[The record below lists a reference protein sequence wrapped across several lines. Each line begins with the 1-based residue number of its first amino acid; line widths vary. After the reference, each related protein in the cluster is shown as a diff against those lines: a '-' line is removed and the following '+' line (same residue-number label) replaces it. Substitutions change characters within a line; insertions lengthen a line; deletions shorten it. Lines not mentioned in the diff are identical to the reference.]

1 MVKKVSKGRNFT
13 VENQHMSQRDI
24 FWTRV
29 GELMHDDQDIVII
42 SADMGTPAF
51 DKIRT
56 IYSNRFFNVG
66 IAEQNCISLAAG
78 LTKEGKK
85 PYIFNIATFATLRAF
100 EQIRVGISIMNLP
113 VTIVGTG
120 TGFSYDD
127 AGPTHHLFEDIAVMR
142 TLPHMT
148 INSVSDN
155 VMARKLADISREMMT
170 PNYVRLERHINP
182 NIYQAK
188 DDFSNGFQVIR
199 EGSDGCIISN
209 GFMLWKVFDIADEL
223 IKYGKEVSVI
233 DLHTYPCD
241 EDKLTEVLKT
251 APSLITIEESFL
263 PGGMGSYVME
273 LLGDRQI
280 HKNVKRFG
288 VKQEWIYRYGGRE
301 HNHEFHGIDTKTLI
315 RETKRFMGIEIK

>member
-78 LTKEGKK
+78 LAKEGKK

-182 NIYQAK
+182 NIYQTK

-251 APSLITIEESFL
+251 APSLITIEENFL

>member
-1 MVKKVSKGRNFT
+1 MSKGRNFT

-29 GELMHDDQDIVII
+29 GELMREDEDIVIVT
-42 SADMGTPAF
+42 ADMGTPVF

-56 IYSNRFFNVG
+56 NFPHRFFNVG
-66 IAEQNCISLAAG
+66 IAEQNCISVASGLA
-78 LTKEGKK
+78 KEGKK
-85 PYIFNIATFATLRAF
+85 PFIFNIATFAILRAF
-100 EQIRVGISIMNLP
+100 EQIRVGVSIMNLP

-127 AGPTHHLFEDIAVMR
+127 AGPTHHLFEDIAAMR

-155 VMARKLADISREMMT
+155 VMARKLADISREMTT

-182 NIYQAK
+182 NIYNVD
-188 DDFSNGFQVIR
+188 DDFSDGFQIIR

-209 GFMLWKVFDIADEL
+209 GFMLWKAFDLAEQL
-223 IKYGKEVSVI
+223 SKSGKQVSVI

-241 EDKLTEVLKT
+241 EDRLVETLENINSVV
-251 APSLITIEESFL
+251 TIEENFL

-280 HKNVKRFG
+280 HKNIKRFG
-288 VKQEWIYRYGGRE
+288 VKQEWVYRYGGRE
-301 HNHEFHGIDTKTLI
+301 HNHEYHGIDKKTLLE
-315 RETKRFMGIEIK
+315 ETKLFMGVK